1 MSGSLANIPFL
12 HQDGTSVRI
21 IKPHQKVDKGGLA
34 AAGGA
39 NDGYLLSRFR
49 LEIQMLYEKYSEQH
63 AVGINTWFEI
73 DAKVENTQKI
83 AALALS

>member
-1 MSGSLANIPFL
+1 MTDNLPTVSDAASGDVIAYYGDFS
-12 HQDGTSVRI
+12 
-21 IKPHQKVDKGGLA
+21 GLA
-34 AAGGA
+34 VKTGERA
-39 NDGYLLSRFR
+39 
-49 LEIQMLYEKYSEQH
+49 EIQMLYEKYSEQH